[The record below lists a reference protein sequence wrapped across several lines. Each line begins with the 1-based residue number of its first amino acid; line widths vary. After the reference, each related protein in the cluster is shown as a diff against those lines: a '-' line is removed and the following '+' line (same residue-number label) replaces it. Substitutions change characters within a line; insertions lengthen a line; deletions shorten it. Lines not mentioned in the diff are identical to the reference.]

1 MYSCNISGDPQLE
14 YVLIYF
20 YDNLKKLKTNFF
32 VNEIY
37 KQINN
42 FRILYLSKDIFIMNL
57 TFRCQNH
64 LKLIVFK
71 AIYIIQ
77 VK

>member
-1 MYSCNISGDPQLE
+1 MYSRNFSSDPQLE

-20 YDNLKKLKTNFF
+20 YENLKKLKTNFF
-32 VNEIY
+32 VNEIC

-71 AIYIIQ
+71 PIYIIQ